1 MGALIKVSHNFFKI
15 PKTMSKDFKL
25 QLANYFNTFNTN

>member
-1 MGALIKVSHNFFKI
+1 MGAPTKVSQKKFKI

-25 QLANYFNTFNTN
+25 QVANYFNTFNIN